1 MRKSSTFS
9 FEQVRANIEEFLALR
24 AARKQRTPHVILS
37 IIVMEDTKD
46 ELREFGDFWK
56 ARGADEILFKPFVT
70 WGGQTTDF
78 VHLAASEERDLLQS
92 HLRAHPCRFL
102 WESVVVAWD
111 GRVVPCCFDY
121 NATMVMGNLN
131 TQSLGD
137 IWNSEAYVR
146 LRREELEGKN
156 VAAALP
162 QLRRR
167 TRLRAR
173 PELSTTGRRL
183 ALGRARRRLAL
194 AWSRPATREFG
205 QYRVST
211 CGMDEERISTGVDGL
226 DEVLFG
232 GLIPGR
238 TYLISG
244 PPGTGKT
251 TLGWHFLARGV
262 AAGETALYISF
273 AEPEAELRANAV
285 RSGFDASDVHVLD
298 LSPSAELFA
307 KSETYDIFSAREVEQ
322 EPTAQRIIEAVE
334 RIAPSRVFVDSMTH
348 LRYLASDAF
357 QFRRQSLSFL
367 RFLADR
373 GATVLVTS
381 ESTQTRLTTTCA
393 SSATAS
399 SRSRSVPARASFPFP
414 SSAARTTARGRTRFA
429 WMATARRCFR
439 V

>member
-1 MRKSSTFS
+1 MPAQRRLQNRAWADYAYHRGETVLRSVPEVFAIESTNYCNLKCVMCPRGEPDIMDRALGTMGDALFRRIVDETEYFTDPCWFHWFGEPLMHPGLFGQIEYAKSAGVPSLAISTNATLLHRSNATAILDSKLDRILIAFDGARKETYEAVRKSSTFS

-156 VAAALP
+156 VQPLCRNCADAP
-162 QLRRR
+162 GF
-167 TRLRAR
+167 AR
-173 PELSTTGRRL
+173 DPSFP
-183 ALGRARRRLAL
+183 
-194 AWSRPATREFG
+194 RP
-205 QYRVST
+205 
-211 CGMDEERISTGVDGL
+211 DEDWPSDGL
-226 DEVLFG
+226 G
-232 GLIPGR
+232 G
-238 TYLISG
+238 
-244 PPGTGKT
+244 
-251 TLGWHFLARGV
+251 A
-262 AAGETALYISF
+262 
-273 AEPEAELRANAV
+273 
-285 RSGFDASDVHVLD
+285 
-298 LSPSAELFA
+298 
-307 KSETYDIFSAREVEQ
+307 
-322 EPTAQRIIEAVE
+322 
-334 RIAPSRVFVDSMTH
+334 
-348 LRYLASDAF
+348 
-357 QFRRQSLSFL
+357 
-367 RFLADR
+367 
-373 GATVLVTS
+373 
-381 ESTQTRLTTTCA
+381 
-393 SSATAS
+393 
-399 SRSRSVPARASFPFP
+399 
-414 SSAARTTARGRTRFA
+414 
-429 WMATARRCFR
+429 
-439 V
+439 